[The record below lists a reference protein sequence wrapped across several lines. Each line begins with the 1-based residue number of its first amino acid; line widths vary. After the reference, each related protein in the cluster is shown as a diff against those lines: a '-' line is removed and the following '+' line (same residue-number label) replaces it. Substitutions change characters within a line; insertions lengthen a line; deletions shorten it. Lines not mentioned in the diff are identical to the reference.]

1 MPGAH
6 GFPREARITRKTDYD
21 FVFQHGAKVVGRY
34 FVCHVARRESQG
46 RKLGLAVSR
55 KVGPS
60 VVRNRIKRLLREFFR
75 THPEWFAEGTQT
87 VVVARPA
94 CAGLDFAQCSASL
107 REQLKLAPGLPRKE
121 DAPDAC

>member
-1 MPGAH
+1 MPGLNN
-6 GFPREARITRKTDYD
+6 FPRSARVTRKAEYD
-21 FVFQHGAKVVGRY
+21 FVFRHGEKVVGRY
-34 FVCHVARRESQG
+34 FICHVARQEGQG

-75 THPEWFAEGTQT
+75 THQDRLSEDTQV

-94 CAGLDFAQCSASL
+94 CAGLDFAGCCTAMA
-107 REQLKLAPGLPRKE
+107 KLLGTARGGTPQEGV
-121 DAPDAC
+121 PDAR